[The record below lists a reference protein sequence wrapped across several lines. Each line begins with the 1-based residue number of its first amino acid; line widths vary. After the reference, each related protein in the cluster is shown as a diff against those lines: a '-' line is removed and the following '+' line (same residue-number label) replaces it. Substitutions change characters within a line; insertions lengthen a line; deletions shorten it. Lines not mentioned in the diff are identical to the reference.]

1 MSGDD
6 PISTPS
12 VTWYPTSRRRVGYAC
27 YTRCWDRVI
36 FTHIECS
43 DFILLRF
50 HLVVHLAKLVCLA
63 PFLLSYSCKWAQ
75 MVIPPSK
82 TQVLSMLSNEW
93 YTVIFVSYFLSFYIN
108 QYSYS
113 TFLIPKYFYTC
124 LHCKKQTRG
133 GNSSSDFDSRSRC
146 QIINVFV
153 VIFRV
158 IVLLR
163 TCKYCVS
170 PFSLL
175 RSFLCILFISVSI
188 VTVNILYFITFRR
201 ANCWFAS
208 CHFVSMRAPV
218 VRIRVA
224 DWSSARRKRKT

>member
-1 MSGDD
+1 MH
-6 PISTPS
+6 
-12 VTWYPTSRRRVGYAC
+12 VTRGVEIGSSSLTSNVVTLFSY
-27 YTRCWDRVI
+27 
-36 FTHIECS
+36 
-43 DFILLRF
+43 DFIWWSIWPNLYASLRF
-50 HLVVHLAKLVCLA
+50 FCPGSRKSHVT
-63 PFLLSYSCKWAQ
+63 SYLCKWAQ